1 VGEKAKRFLVVV
13 VKVIVPAE
21 CVADAIFL
29 VSIML
34 RTLVAGYVVIGTAA
48 FAAGATKILR
58 VDASTADARIIV
70 PTRLKAGISRTD
82 NYISGVIIR
91 ANESGT
97 RGKIEGLTPRKSELK
112 EIKKSGL

>member
-29 VSIML
+29 VSIIL

-58 VDASTADARIIV
+58 VDASTADARKIV
-70 PTRLKAGISRTD
+70 PTRLKAGILRMR
-82 NYISGVIIR
+82 NYISGMII
-91 ANESGT
+91 
-97 RGKIEGLTPRKSELK
+97 GKNASDTKDQIEGLTPRKLVFK
-112 EIKKSGL
+112 EIIKSGL

>member
-29 VSIML
+29 VSIIL

-58 VDASTADARIIV
+58 VDASTADARTYV
-70 PTRLKAGISRTD
+70 PTRLKGNKIRTQNCKLGVQSNQLEARLPNAYPPWISVL
-82 NYISGVIIR
+82 IF
-91 ANESGT
+91 
-97 RGKIEGLTPRKSELK
+97 RG
-112 EIKKSGL
+112 